1 MGSSDN
7 PDQDNLGSTALLSEI
22 LSVLKRIDGHLE
34 LQERRISDLDSKFAA
49 LSQTKEPEPHI
60 RYIPQPGN
68 PDVLDS
74 SRRGSL
80 PTSSPFATRR
90 DLTVLTSDR
99 NDSVDSRHAPDSIRS
114 VLVHVESPSIYRRG
128 PPPSNPS
135 KAETEGKIL
144 SESPKARRKSL
155 VNFGTPSRSGT
166 WNSVTPP
173 PSGLEDGV
181 DEEITESH
189 DLTSYAKFPPPQSW
203 VTRTQGTAL
212 EVKYNS
218 LVAQTLWR
226 TYVGD
231 SWTIPPDGRIEMTFQ
246 QHILERLDETEALLL
261 LQTLQHVSSKL
272 EYTGT
277 SNPNKRGSFKVKD
290 YEFDPDYELSVAEY
304 ALIFPSDR

>member
-1 MGSSDN
+1 MI
-7 PDQDNLGSTALLSEI
+7 ALIVVMLQI
-22 LSVLKRIDGHLE
+22 LFEVSWSMLKVLAYTEEGHL
-34 LQERRISDLDSKFAA
+34 QATPQKRRRRARFF
-49 LSQTKEPEPHI
+49 LSLRK
-60 RYIPQPGN
+60 
-68 PDVLDS
+68 
-74 SRRGSL
+74 RGESL
-80 PTSSPFATRR
+80 W
-90 DLTVLTSDR
+90 
-99 NDSVDSRHAPDSIRS
+99 SI
-114 VLVHVESPSIYRRG
+114 LVH
-128 PPPSNPS
+128 
-135 KAETEGKIL
+135 L
-144 SESPKARRKSL
+144 
-155 VNFGTPSRSGT
+155 
-166 WNSVTPP
+166 
-173 PSGLEDGV
+173 LEDGV

-304 ALIFPSDR
+304 RADIPIGQVRRHRVRHRMRSNSIDAAQSAPWKRIM